1 MKGQVDFFLDALVDA
16 PIKEDRALLEFPFF
30 SLAKRPRME
39 PIVYS
44 DDRVTIEVA
53 PSHKGVATVWDRD
66 VLI

>member
-1 MKGQVDFFLDALVDA
+1 VKGQVDFFLDALVDA

-44 DDRVTIEVA
+44 DSRVLPPFGTEMSLFIS
-53 PSHKGVATVWDRD
+53 P
-66 VLI
+66 L